1 MRGERRPGMWRQIAV
16 LGAVLVAVALAIA
29 VPLRSYLQQRD
40 ELTKALTQQ
49 QQLAQ
54 QVADLQ
60 QQKAALQD
68 PNYVKAEARRRL
80 QYVSP
85 GETVY
90 RVVAPKAAAPRANG
104 SKKSAGSAKSA
115 GSSTAAKPAGQPWYG
130 QMWDTLTEDAGGK

>member
-1 MRGERRPGMWRQIAV
+1 MWRQISV
-16 LGAVLVAVALAIA
+16 LGAVLIAVALAIA

-40 ELTKALTQQ
+40 DLAKALAQQ
-49 QQLAQ
+49 QQLEQ

-60 QQKAALQD
+60 QKKAALQD

-90 RVVAPKAAAPRANG
+90 RVVAPQAAAPMAAG
-104 SKKSAGSAKSA
+104 SKTAAGSAKS
-115 GSSTAAKPAGQPWYG
+115 STAAKDALQPWYG
-130 QMWDTLTEDAGGK
+130 QMWDTLTEDVPHK

>member
-1 MRGERRPGMWRQIAV
+1 MWRQIAV
-16 LGAVLVAVALAIA
+16 LGAVLIAVAMAIA

-40 ELTKALTQQ
+40 DLAKALAQQ
-49 QQLAQ
+49 QQLEQ

-60 QQKAALQD
+60 QKKAALQD

-90 RVVAPKAAAPRANG
+90 RVVAPQAAAPTATG
-104 SKKSAGSAKSA
+104 SKTAGGSAKSP
-115 GSSTAAKPAGQPWYG
+115 TAAKDAQQPWYG
-130 QMWDTLTEDAGGK
+130 QMWDTLTEDVPHK